1 MTQNEI
7 GYGCNS
13 RPDSFQPYFG
23 LNRHSRS
30 KQLVAIFP
38 ILQADAHGQPL
49 NHFTKLPVAF
59 SGGSRLVRVPVAPGM
74 LCTYP

>member
-13 RPDSFQPYFG
+13 RPDSFQPYLG

-38 ILQADAHGQPL
+38 IFQADAHGAVM
-49 NHFTKLPVAF
+49 KLPVAF
-59 SGGSRLVRVPVAPGM
+59 SGGSRLVRAPVAPGI

>member
-38 ILQADAHGQPL
+38 ILQADAHGQ
-49 NHFTKLPVAF
+49 KLPVAF
-59 SGGSRLVRVPVAPGM
+59 SGGSRLVRAPVAPGM